1 MSATITPVRVQRS
14 RKKGFKLSNAA
25 GNGLN
30 TVYVGRGSLWGNK
43 YKVGDNHP
51 DHGWP
56 MNHCEVV
63 TLFKEYV
70 RFGKTDEESRKI
82 HFEIKQHLGGK
93 NLACWCPADKP
104 CHVDILLEIAN
115 P

>member
-1 MSATITPVRVQRS
+1 MCLPDIWPKTTENVVFFHLFRDLRTMNTETVLPTSITTKTTI
-14 RKKGFKLSNAA
+14 
-25 GNGLN
+25 LN
-30 TVYVGRGSLWGNK
+30 QGEGEDKRQ
-43 YKVGDNHP
+43 
-51 DHGWP
+51 
-56 MNHCEVV
+56 
-63 TLFKEYV
+63 
-70 RFGKTDEESRKI
+70 ESRKI